1 MGTIALFGWLLER
14 RHGWWAPLLVFFVA
28 GAGGAYVSVE
38 VAGEGVTL
46 GANGAALGLLAAWA
60 MRDILGRRKGY
71 EDDSDLLGV
80 LAIAA
85 VLVLMP
91 LATTDA
97 TGVAGVVGGVIGIL
111 FGLLLARLP
120 ER

>member
-1 MGTIALFGWLLER
+1 
-14 RHGWWAPLLVFFVA
+14 
-28 GAGGAYVSVE
+28 
-38 VAGEGVTL
+38 
-46 GANGAALGLLAAWA
+46 

-71 EDDSDLLGV
+71 DDDSDLLGV

-85 VLVLMP
+85 VMVLMP

-97 TGVAGVVGGVIGIL
+97 SGVAGVVGGVIGIV
-111 FGLLLARLP
+111 FGLLFARMR